1 MTSPTLHQP
10 THRPTDHEPAAAGTP
25 RFGLPTATALVVGSI
40 IGVGIFNLPGSLA
53 SYGPI
58 SLVAMLLTTVGAVA
72 LALMFARMSKR
83 LPADGGPYAYSR
95 VAFGNLTGFSNAWL
109 YWVTAWAGNAAI
121 VVGWVFYVQYFLS
134 EYWTLAWTI
143 TIAGTT
149 LDLLA
154 ISLCLVGLWLPAVI
168 NLSGLRNMG
177 SFQLWTSII
186 KFVPLAIMSTVGLFY
201 ISSGNFT
208 PFNTSG
214 DTTVAAIGGAMALCL
229 FSYLGVETA
238 SVAAARVR
246 APDTNVPRAT
256 IYGTLASAV
265 VYLLSLVAVFG
276 IVGATGLGE
285 SSAPFS
291 TAFDAMWGGWASQAA
306 AAAVIVSGF
315 GALVGWTMICAEMP
329 YAAAKDGVF
338 PDRFAQLSRRDM
350 PSFGIVASTGLAS
363 VVMIVSFWGNTGY
376 DVFNVL
382 VYMTGITA
390 AIPYGFS
397 ALAQIKWRLADH
409 RHIDGTRFLRDVV
422 VAGIALV
429 FSALFIW
436 YSRMTGE
443 PFLKEFSPFIMAG
456 VAFLIGI
463 PVYLRQRPSM
473 TEPAPVP
480 DYVE

>member
-1 MTSPTLHQP
+1 
-10 THRPTDHEPAAAGTP
+10 
-25 RFGLPTATALVVGSI
+25 V
-40 IGVGIFNLPGSLA
+40 
-53 SYGPI
+53 
-58 SLVAMLLTTVGAVA
+58 TT
-72 LALMFARMSKR
+72 
-83 LPADGGPYAYSR
+83 
-95 VAFGNLTGFSNAWL
+95 
-109 YWVTAWAGNAAI
+109 WAGNAAI

-134 EYWTLAWTI
+134 EYWTLSWTV
-143 TIAGTT
+143 TLGDTT

-154 ISLCLVGLWLPAVI
+154 ISLCLVGLWLPAAI
-168 NLSGLRNMG
+168 NLSGLRTMG

-186 KFVPLAIMSTVGLFY
+186 KFVPLAIMSTVGLLY

-214 DTTVAAIGGAMALCL
+214 GTTVAAIGGAMALCL

-238 SVAAARVR
+238 SVAAARVQN
-246 APDTNVPRAT
+246 PDTNVPRAT
-256 IYGTLASAV
+256 IFGTLASAV

-291 TAFDAMWGGWASQAA
+291 TAFGEMWGSWASQAA
-306 AAAVIVSGF
+306 ALAVIISGF

-338 PDRFAQLSRRDM
+338 PGRFAELSHRQM
-350 PSFGIVASTGLAS
+350 PTFGIVAATTLAS
-363 VVMIVSFWGNTGY
+363 VAMVVSFWGNSGY

-390 AIPYGFS
+390 AIPYAFS

-409 RHIDGTRFLRDVV
+409 RRIESPRFVRDVV
-422 VAGIALV
+422 IAVIALV

-456 VAFLIGI
+456 VAFLVGI
-463 PVYLRQRPSM
+463 PVYLRQRPTM
-473 TEPAPVP
+473 AQPEPVP

>member
-1 MTSPTLHQP
+1 MTQQTLQRTPEAPADSPRL
-10 THRPTDHEPAAAGTP
+10 
-25 RFGLPTATALVVGSI
+25 GLPPATALIVGSI
-40 IGVGIFNLPGSLA
+40 IGVGIFNLPGSLS

-58 SLVAMLLTTVGAVA
+58 SLVAMLLTTLGAVA
-72 LALMFARMSKR
+72 LAVMFAGMSKR
-83 LPADGGPYAYSR
+83 LPADGGPYAYAR
-95 VAFGNLTGFSNAWL
+95 VAFGNLTGFSSAWL
-109 YWVTAWAGNAAI
+109 YWVTSWAGNAAI

-134 EYWTLAWTI
+134 EYWTLAWTV

-149 LDLLA
+149 VDLLA
-154 ISLCLVGLWLPAVI
+154 ISLCLVGLWLPALI

-177 SFQLWTSII
+177 SFQVWTSVI
-186 KFVPLAIMSTVGLFY
+186 KFIPLAIMSTVGLLY
-201 ISSGNFT
+201 VSSGNFT

-214 DTTVAAIGGAMALCL
+214 ETTLAAIGGAMALCL

-246 APDTNVPRAT
+246 DPDRNVPRAT
-256 IYGTLASAV
+256 IMGTLASAV

-276 IVGATGLGE
+276 IVGTAGLSE

-291 TAFDAMWGGWASQAA
+291 TAFDAMWGSWASQAA

-315 GALVGWTMICAEMP
+315 GALVGWTMICAQMP

-338 PDRFAQLSRRDM
+338 PDRFAVLSDRAV
-350 PSFGIVASTGLAS
+350 PTFGIVASTALAS
-363 VVMIVSFWGNTGY
+363 VVMVLAFWGNTGY

-390 AIPYGFS
+390 AIPYAVS

-409 RHIDGTRFLRDVV
+409 RQLDTPRFARDVT
-422 VAGIALV
+422 VAVIALV
-429 FSALFIW
+429 FSALFLW

-463 PVYLRQRPSM
+463 PVYLRQRTRM
-473 TEPAPVP
+473 TEPEPVP
-480 DYVE
+480 EYVT